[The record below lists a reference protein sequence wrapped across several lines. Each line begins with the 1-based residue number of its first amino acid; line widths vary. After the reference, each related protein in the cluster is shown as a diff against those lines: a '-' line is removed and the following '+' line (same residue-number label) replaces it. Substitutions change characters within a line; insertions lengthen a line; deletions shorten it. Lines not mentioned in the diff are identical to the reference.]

1 MEANNLDVMVLR
13 GGTVRGVSWRTAQDG
28 SLAEAVSEAER
39 AIDRR
44 FLFREIEGDSTEV
57 RRLIA
62 AYGPPHLQV
71 TILKPCNQN
80 SRPRAIFKSKFRK
93 VMDKIVIALQMA
105 RDGVS
110 VTVEEH

>member
-1 MEANNLDVMVLR
+1 VEAKNLDVMVLR

-28 SLAEAVSEAER
+28 SLAEAVSDAER

-80 SRPRAIFKSKFRK
+80 RAAPERSSNPSFGRLWTKLS
-93 VMDKIVIALQMA
+93 
-105 RDGVS
+105 
-110 VTVEEH
+110 